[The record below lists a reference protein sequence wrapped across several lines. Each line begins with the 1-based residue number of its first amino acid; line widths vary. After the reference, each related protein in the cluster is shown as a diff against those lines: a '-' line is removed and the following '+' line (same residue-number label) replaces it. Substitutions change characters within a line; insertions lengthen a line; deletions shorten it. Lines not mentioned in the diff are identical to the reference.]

1 MTNAVCVSS
10 PCLSIWKPTK
20 SASDTDHLNS
30 YNSLESHDVF
40 SLIIELFIQAIW
52 RHKIIW
58 FKWCSVRSLPIVTI
72 TGIHRVH
79 KHKKWTHWLFDFCLG
94 RVNLQS
100 SQVIR
105 LFHWSHLF
113 VLFWKNKVRS
123 LNGISRVQSAPCYFS
138 PVLEIGQ
145 VILPNATTPQ
155 CIPGG
160 CICMFTPPELPN
172 LRPVPLSILGVTLW
186 VLLVGAFNP
195 IENISQVRSFPQA
208 ERENEKK
215 HEITT

>member
-1 MTNAVCVSS
+1 MKHQAGGQDVWFPSSLGKPPRHLHDHRYLMQWLRQPEEWPQFQPCHKVSNKPPLQKTCTAKMEGYVETVVCTGIYNCDFYKYNFKYMTNAVCVSS

-79 KHKKWTHWLFDFCLG
+79 KHK
-94 RVNLQS
+94 
-100 SQVIR
+100 
-105 LFHWSHLF
+105 
-113 VLFWKNKVRS
+113 
-123 LNGISRVQSAPCYFS
+123 
-138 PVLEIGQ
+138 
-145 VILPNATTPQ
+145 
-155 CIPGG
+155 
-160 CICMFTPPELPN
+160 
-172 LRPVPLSILGVTLW
+172 
-186 VLLVGAFNP
+186 
-195 IENISQVRSFPQA
+195 
-208 ERENEKK
+208 NE
-215 HEITT
+215 HIDYLTFA